1 MSLELVGDYVWGR
14 RISWPPGWDS
24 QLQGPFPNLRA
35 GAALLMFAPCS
46 PPPPQENENG
56 GDSQSNSVSESPS
69 SPGLLA
75 VSPDSGETH
84 SEVRLGM
91 LGGGSGW
98 KSGVWAEPPLWG
110 CPGGA
115 QWG

>member
-1 MSLELVGDYVWGR
+1 MCGEGGFHGPLGGTHNSRGRSQTSGLEL
-14 RISWPPGWDS
+14 
-24 QLQGPFPNLRA
+24 
-35 GAALLMFAPCS
+35 PCS
-46 PPPPQENENG
+46 RLLPAPPPPQENENG